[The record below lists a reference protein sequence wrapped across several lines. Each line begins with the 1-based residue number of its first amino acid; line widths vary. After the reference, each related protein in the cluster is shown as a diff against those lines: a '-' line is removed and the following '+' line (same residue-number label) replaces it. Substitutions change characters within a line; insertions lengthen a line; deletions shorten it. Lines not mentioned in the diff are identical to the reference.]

1 MEDMELFREAK
12 KIAEPER
19 ERIRGLD
26 ESSMYSIDSC
36 LSYIL
41 DAIDDIEA
49 NDNEFLYESAWQV
62 LPEKI
67 EEFYAIKSGAEENL
81 SSEERLSRGLKFLE
95 EHVRETLETDEDD
108 FWTELYFGFYD
119 HFYPEKEGY

>member
-19 ERIRGLD
+19 KRIRGLD

-36 LSYIL
+36 LSCIL

-49 NDNEFLYESAWQV
+49 NDNEFLYESSWQV

-67 EEFYAIKSGAEENL
+67 KEFYEIKSGKEENL

-119 HFYPEKEGY
+119 HFYPGKEGY